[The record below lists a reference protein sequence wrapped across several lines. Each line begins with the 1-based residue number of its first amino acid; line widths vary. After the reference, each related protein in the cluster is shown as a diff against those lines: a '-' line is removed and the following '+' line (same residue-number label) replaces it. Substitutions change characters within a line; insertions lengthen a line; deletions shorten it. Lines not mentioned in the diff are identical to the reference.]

1 MQRRRQ
7 QLHEAACNGL
17 YFGDR
22 MTRLVRIFPAIV
34 ASAALMMMS
43 APSQAQSRQSL
54 MKDEFAFP
62 AQGKVR
68 VVLFRPD
75 VSVGEQSTGGLD
87 QTNAGWTEQARDQL
101 TAALG
106 KAQADRNIELTLM
119 PELTGED
126 AKVMS
131 DYRKL
136 FKTVADS
143 VIKHRLFGLDPLPTK
158 EAKFDWTLGSGAAR
172 LGTLG
177 KAEYGLFFYTL
188 DSYESGSR
196 KIARL
201 LAAPVRTE
209 EASQPNEVNMGYAGL
224 VDLNSGDL
232 VWINVDV
239 KMAGDV
245 RTAEGAA
252 LRISELL
259 DGFPVRAGLSPQKVK
274 K

>member
-1 MQRRRQ
+1 MAR
-7 QLHEAACNGL
+7 LSGL
-17 YFGDR
+17 YL
-22 MTRLVRIFPAIV
+22 TIAATAAVLLTPA
-34 ASAALMMMS
+34 MS
-43 APSQAQSRQSL
+43 RAQSRQSL
-54 MKDEFAFP
+54 TKAEFAFP
-62 AQGKVR
+62 AQGNVR

-87 QTNAGWTEQARDQL
+87 EPNAGWTEQAREQL

-106 KAQADRNIELTLM
+106 KAQAERNIELKLM
-119 PELTGED
+119 PELSGDD

-158 EAKFDWTLGSGAAR
+158 EETFDWTLGTGASR

-177 KAEYGLFFYTL
+177 GGEYGLFFYTL

-196 KIARL
+196 QIARL
-201 LAAPVRTE
+201 LAAPVRGE
-209 EASQPNEVNMGYAGL
+209 LASELREVNMGYAGL
-224 VDLNSGDL
+224 VDLKTGDL

-245 RTAEGAA
+245 RTADGAA
-252 LRISELL
+252 LRVTELL
-259 DGFPVRAGLSPQKVK
+259 DGFPVRAGILPKKVK

>member
-1 MQRRRQ
+1 M
-7 QLHEAACNGL
+7 
-17 YFGDR
+17 
-22 MTRLVRIFPAIV
+22 VRKVLSVLA
-34 ASAALMMMS
+34 ASALVWTFA
-43 APSQAQSRQSL
+43 APASVHAQSRQSL
-54 MKDEFAFP
+54 TKTDFAFP
-62 AQGKVR
+62 AAGQVR

-87 QTNAGWTEQARDQL
+87 EPNAGWTEQAREQL

-106 KAQADRNIELTLM
+106 KAQAERNIELKLM
-119 PELTGED
+119 PELAGDE
-126 AKVMS
+126 AKLMS

-158 EAKFDWTLGSGAAR
+158 DDKFDWTLGEGASR
-172 LGTLG
+172 LGALG
-177 KAEYGLFFYTL
+177 SGDYGLFFYTL

-201 LAAPVRTE
+201 LASTMGAE
-209 EASQPNEVNMGYAGL
+209 QPNETNMGYAGL
-224 VDLNSGDL
+224 VDLKTGDL

-245 RTAEGAA
+245 RTSEGAA
-252 LRISELL
+252 LRITGLL
-259 DGFPVRAGLSPQKVK
+259 DGFPVKAGFAPTKVK

>member
-1 MQRRRQ
+1 
-7 QLHEAACNGL
+7 
-17 YFGDR
+17 
-22 MTRLVRIFPAIV
+22 MTRYCGSLLAIV
-34 ASAALMMMS
+34 ATAAFFLT
-43 APSQAQSRQSL
+43 PSVSFAESRQSL
-54 MKDEFAFP
+54 TKEAFVFP
-62 AQGKVR
+62 AAGQVH

-87 QTNAGWTEQARDQL
+87 QPNAGWTEQAREQL

-106 KAQADRNIELTLM
+106 KAQAERNIELKLM
-119 PELTGED
+119 PELTGDD
-126 AKVMS
+126 AKIMS

-158 EAKFDWTLGSGAAR
+158 EEKFDWTLGEGASQ

-177 KAEYGLFFYTL
+177 GGEYGLFFYTL

-196 KIARL
+196 KMARL
-201 LAAPVRTE
+201 LTPNMGGGMGAE
-209 EASQPNEVNMGYAGL
+209 QPSEVNMGYAGL
-224 VDLNSGDL
+224 VDLKSGDL

-245 RTAEGAA
+245 RTTEGAS
-252 LRISELL
+252 LRITELL
-259 DGFPVRAGLSPQKVK
+259 DGFPVRAGLTKPKVK

>member
-1 MQRRRQ
+1 
-7 QLHEAACNGL
+7 
-17 YFGDR
+17 
-22 MTRLVRIFPAIV
+22 MTRFFANFGATAVAVVLMLSPA
-34 ASAALMMMS
+34 ASY
-43 APSQAQSRQSL
+43 AQSRQSL
-54 MKDEFAFP
+54 TKEAFAFP
-62 AQGKVR
+62 ATGQVR

-87 QTNAGWTEQARDQL
+87 QPNAGWTEQAREEL

-106 KAQADRNIELTLM
+106 KAQAERNIELKLM
-119 PELTGED
+119 PELSGDD

-158 EAKFDWTLGSGAAR
+158 EEKFDWTLGKGASR
-172 LGTLG
+172 LGALG
-177 KAEYGLFFYTL
+177 SADFGLFFYTM

-196 KIARL
+196 QIARL
-201 LAAPVRTE
+201 FAPSANSEQAR
-209 EASQPNEVNMGYAGL
+209 EVNMGYAGL
-224 VDLNSGDL
+224 VDLTSGDL

-259 DGFPVRAGLSPQKVK
+259 DGFPVRAGLPVQKVRK
-274 K
+274 

>member
-1 MQRRRQ
+1 MARFCGT
-7 QLHEAACNGL
+7 LLTIAA
-17 YFGDR
+17 
-22 MTRLVRIFPAIV
+22 T
-34 ASAALMMMS
+34 AAVLFMPTI
-43 APSQAQSRQSL
+43 AHAQSRQSL
-54 MKDEFAFP
+54 TKEAFAFP
-62 AQGKVR
+62 AEGQVR

-87 QTNAGWTEQARDQL
+87 QPNAGWTEQAREQL

-106 KAQADRNIELTLM
+106 KAQAERNIELKLM
-119 PELTGED
+119 PELSGDD
-126 AKVMS
+126 AKVMA

-136 FKTVADS
+136 FKIVADS
-143 VIKHRLFGLDPLPTK
+143 VIKHRLFALDTLPTK
-158 EAKFDWTLGSGAAR
+158 AEKFDWTLGEGASR

-177 KAEYGLFFYTL
+177 GGEYGLFFYTL

-196 KIARL
+196 KMARL
-201 LAAPVRTE
+201 LASQMGA
-209 EASQPNEVNMGYAGL
+209 AQPNETNMGYAGL
-224 VDLNSGDL
+224 VDLKTGDL

-245 RTAEGAA
+245 RTEEGAS

-259 DGFPVRAGLSPQKVK
+259 DGFPVRAGLTPVWVK

>member
-1 MQRRRQ
+1 MARFSGSLLAIAASAVFLFSPAISHAQSKQ
-7 QLHEAACNGL
+7 SLTKEA
-17 YFGDR
+17 FS
-22 MTRLVRIFPAIV
+22 FPA
-34 ASAALMMMS
+34 AG
-43 APSQAQSRQSL
+43 Q
-54 MKDEFAFP
+54 
-62 AQGKVR
+62 VR

-87 QTNAGWTEQARDQL
+87 QPNAGWTEQAREQL

-106 KAQADRNIELTLM
+106 KAQAERNIELKLM
-119 PELTGED
+119 PELGGDE
-126 AKVMS
+126 AKLMS

-158 EAKFDWTLGSGAAR
+158 EEKFDWTLGEGASR
-172 LGTLG
+172 LGALG
-177 KAEYGLFFYTL
+177 GGDYGLFFYTL

-196 KIARL
+196 KMARL
-201 LAAPVRTE
+201 LASTMGAEP
-209 EASQPNEVNMGYAGL
+209 PKEVNMGYAGL
-224 VDLNSGDL
+224 VDLKTGDL

-245 RTAEGAA
+245 RTSEGAA
-252 LRISELL
+252 LRITELL
-259 DGFPVRAGLSPQKVK
+259 DGFPVRAGLMPAKVK

>member
-1 MQRRRQ
+1 MARNFISI
-7 QLHEAACNGL
+7 L
-17 YFGDR
+17 
-22 MTRLVRIFPAIV
+22 LVSPLVLAFAT
-34 ASAALMMMS
+34 
-43 APSQAQSRQSL
+43 PSSLQAQSRKSL
-54 MKDEFAFP
+54 TKEAFAFP
-62 AQGKVR
+62 AAGQVR

-87 QTNAGWTEQARDQL
+87 QPNAGWTEQAREQL

-106 KAQADRNIELTLM
+106 KAQAERNIELKLM
-119 PELTGED
+119 PELAGDE
-126 AKVMS
+126 AKIMS

-158 EAKFDWTLGSGAAR
+158 EDKFDWTLGEGASR
-172 LGTLG
+172 LGALG
-177 KAEYGLFFYTL
+177 GGDYGLFFYTL

-196 KIARL
+196 KMARL
-201 LAAPVRTE
+201 LASQMGAE
-209 EASQPNEVNMGYAGL
+209 QPNETNMGYAGL
-224 VDLNSGDL
+224 VDLKTGDL

-245 RTAEGAA
+245 RTTDGAA
-252 LRISELL
+252 LRITELF
-259 DGFPVRAGLSPQKVK
+259 DGFPVRAGLLPAKVK

>member
-1 MQRRRQ
+1 
-7 QLHEAACNGL
+7 
-17 YFGDR
+17 
-22 MTRLVRIFPAIV
+22 MTRFGVSLLAIAATAALLLTPAI
-34 ASAALMMMS
+34 SN
-43 APSQAQSRQSL
+43 AQSRQSL
-54 MKDEFAFP
+54 TKEAFAFP
-62 AQGKVR
+62 AAGQVR

-87 QTNAGWTEQARDQL
+87 QPNAGWTEQAREQL

-106 KAQADRNIELTLM
+106 KAQAERNIELKLM
-119 PELTGED
+119 PELTGDE
-126 AKVMS
+126 AKLMS

-158 EAKFDWTLGSGAAR
+158 EEKFDWTLGEGASR
-172 LGTLG
+172 LGALG
-177 KAEYGLFFYTL
+177 GGDYGLFFYTL

-196 KIARL
+196 KMARL
-201 LAAPVRTE
+201 LVSQMGAE
-209 EASQPNEVNMGYAGL
+209 QPNETNMGYAGL
-224 VDLNSGDL
+224 VDLKTGDL

-245 RTAEGAA
+245 RTSEGAA
-252 LRISELL
+252 LRITELL
-259 DGFPVRAGLSPQKVK
+259 DGFPVRAGLTPTKVK

>member
-1 MQRRRQ
+1 MARFCGT
-7 QLHEAACNGL
+7 LLTIA
-17 YFGDR
+17 
-22 MTRLVRIFPAIV
+22 
-34 ASAALMMMS
+34 ASAAVLLLPGIS
-43 APSQAQSRQSL
+43 YAQSKQSL
-54 MKDEFAFP
+54 TKEAFAFP
-62 AQGKVR
+62 AVGQVR

-87 QTNAGWTEQARDQL
+87 QPNAGWTEQAREQL

-106 KAQADRNIELTLM
+106 KAQAERNIELKLM
-119 PELTGED
+119 PELAGDD

-158 EAKFDWTLGSGAAR
+158 EDKFDWTLGDGASR
-172 LGTLG
+172 LGALG
-177 KAEYGLFFYTL
+177 GGDYGLFFYTL

-196 KIARL
+196 KMARL
-201 LAAPVRTE
+201 LARQMGAE
-209 EASQPNEVNMGYAGL
+209 QPNETNMGYAGL
-224 VDLNSGDL
+224 VDLQTGDL

-245 RTAEGAA
+245 RTGEGAA
-252 LRISELL
+252 LRIMELL
-259 DGFPVRAGLSPQKVK
+259 DGFPVRAGLAPAKVK

>member
-1 MQRRRQ
+1 M
-7 QLHEAACNGL
+7 
-17 YFGDR
+17 
-22 MTRLVRIFPAIV
+22 MTRFSGSLLAIA
-34 ASAALMMMS
+34 ASAALLFLPC
-43 APSQAQSRQSL
+43 AVHAQSRQSL
-54 MKDEFAFP
+54 TKEAFAFP
-62 AQGKVR
+62 AQAQVR

-87 QTNAGWTEQARDQL
+87 QPNAGWTEQAREQL
-101 TAALG
+101 AAALG
-106 KAQADRNIELTLM
+106 KAQAERNIELKLM
-119 PELTGED
+119 PELAGDD

-158 EAKFDWTLGSGAAR
+158 EEKFDWTLGEGVSR
-172 LGTLG
+172 LGALG
-177 KAEYGLFFYTL
+177 GGDYGLFFYTL

-196 KIARL
+196 KMARL
-201 LAAPVRTE
+201 LAAQMGAE
-209 EASQPNEVNMGYAGL
+209 QPNEVNMGYAGL
-224 VDLNSGDL
+224 VDLRTGDL

-245 RTAEGAA
+245 RTGDGAS
-252 LRISELL
+252 LRITELL
-259 DGFPVRAGLSPQKVK
+259 DGFPVRAGLAPAKVK

>member
-1 MQRRRQ
+1 
-7 QLHEAACNGL
+7 
-17 YFGDR
+17 
-22 MTRLVRIFPAIV
+22 MTRFNRLLC
-34 ASAALMMMS
+34 ASAAALAMVMTPALS
-43 APSQAQSRQSL
+43 HAQSRQSL
-54 MKDEFAFP
+54 MKDDFAFA

-87 QTNAGWTEQARDQL
+87 QPNAGWTEQAREQL

-106 KAQADRNIELTLM
+106 KAQADRNIELTVM
-119 PELTGED
+119 PELAGTD
-126 AKVMS
+126 AKLMS

-143 VIKHRLFGLDPLPTK
+143 VIKHRLFALDPLPTK
-158 EAKFDWTLGSGAAR
+158 DGKFDWTLGPGVSKLGA
-172 LGTLG
+172 LGN
-177 KAEYGLFFYTL
+177 ADYGLFFYTF

-196 KIARL
+196 QVARL
-201 LAAPVRTE
+201 LAAPVRGPQ
-209 EASQPNEVNMGYAGL
+209 ASEMREVNMGYAGL
-224 VDLNSGDL
+224 VDLKSGDL

-245 RTAEGAA
+245 RTADGAA

-259 DGFPVRAGLSPQKVK
+259 DGFPVRAGLAPQKVK